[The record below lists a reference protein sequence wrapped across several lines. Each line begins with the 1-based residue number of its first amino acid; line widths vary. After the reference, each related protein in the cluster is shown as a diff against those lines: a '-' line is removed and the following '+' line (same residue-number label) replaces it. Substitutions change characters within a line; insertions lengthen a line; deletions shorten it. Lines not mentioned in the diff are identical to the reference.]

1 MSLRTLEA
9 IPDIKALHWPR
20 RNDYIAFNP
29 QDSPHNAPS
38 NNSPFLT
45 LPRELRDMIYTYF
58 LEAHRTAPP
67 SPPFAGPRIHRTEK
81 NETQAIK
88 NIAYPISLPQS
99 QISTLLSTHPQ
110 IRSEVLDLAD
120 KRNKITPCLP
130 AELDIMSTGY
140 VLYPLWTRLPTLIA
154 PNTALNVTVNLRI
167 FSPEA
172 FRAQEGPPRWPCYAA
187 GRLLTLLNQ
196 FFTCGPAFT
205 STRKRGSRGEVSET
219 TTVIDTLTIRLIN
232 YDIYTPRMFP
242 PAVHEMVRMCKAL
255 ARRAD
260 ARASIRRVCVVEGDA
275 ERRVMEGDAERRVMG
290 HAEREWGYDVAGS
303 CSENELMNL
312 TERWAEV
319 GFALEADE
327 ARFGVKKT

>member
-20 RNDYIAFNP
+20 RDDYIAFNA
-29 QDSPHNAPS
+29 QDAPHEAPP
-38 NNSPFLT
+38 NNSPFLN

-81 NETQAIK
+81 NDTQAKTAIK
-88 NIAYPISLPQS
+88 NIAYPISIPQS
-99 QISTLLSTHPQ
+99 NISTLLATNHL

-120 KRNKITPCLP
+120 KRNANQICQI
-130 AELDIMSTGY
+130 ADLDIMATGY
-140 VLYPLWTRLPTLIA
+140 VLYPLWTRLPIL
-154 PNTALNVTVNLRI
+154 TAHSPSLHVTVNLRI

-172 FRAQEGPPRWPCYAA
+172 FRAQDGPPRWPCYAA

-205 STRKRGSRGEVSET
+205 STRKRGSSGDLVDT
-219 TTVIDTLTIRLIN
+219 NTIIDTLTIRLIN
-232 YDIYTPRMFP
+232 FDIYTPRMFP

-255 ARRAD
+255 ALRAD
-260 ARASIRRVCVVEGDA
+260 ARPSIRRICVVEGDT
-275 ERRVMEGDAERRVMG
+275 ERRSMG
-290 HAEREWGYDVAGS
+290 HAEREWGYDVASS

-312 TERWAEV
+312 TENWAEL

-327 ARFGVKKT
+327 ARFDVKRI

>member
-20 RNDYIAFNP
+20 RNDYIAFKS
-29 QDSPHNAPS
+29 QDSPHNAPPS
-38 NNSPFLT
+38 NSPFLN

-81 NETQAIK
+81 NETEVQTAIK
-88 NIAYPISLPQS
+88 NIAYPISIPQS

-120 KRNKITPCLP
+120 KRNANQICQI
-130 AELDIMSTGY
+130 ADLDIMATGY
-140 VLYPLWTRLPTLIA
+140 VLYPLWTRLPIL
-154 PNTALNVTVNLRI
+154 TAHSASLHVTVNLRI

-172 FRAQEGPPRWPCYAA
+172 FRAQDGPPRWPCYAA

-205 STRKRGSRGEVSET
+205 STRKRGSSGDLVDT
-219 TTVIDTLTIRLIN
+219 NTIIDTLTIRLVN
-232 YDIYTPRMFP
+232 FDIYTPRMFP

-255 ARRAD
+255 ALRAD
-260 ARASIRRVCVVEGDA
+260 ARPSIRRICVVEGDT
-275 ERRVMEGDAERRVMG
+275 ERRSMG
-290 HAEREWGYDVAGS
+290 HAEREWGYDVASS

-312 TERWAEV
+312 TENWAEL

-327 ARFGVKKT
+327 ARFDVKRI

>member
-20 RNDYIAFNP
+20 RDDYISFNT
-29 QDSPHNAPS
+29 QDSPHNALS
-38 NNSPFLT
+38 DNSPFLT

-67 SPPFAGPRIHRTEK
+67 SPPFAGPRIHRTENK
-81 NETQAIK
+81 KDSTQPQPPIK
-88 NIAYPISLPQS
+88 NIAYPISIPQS

-110 IRSEVLDLAD
+110 IRSEVLSLAD
-120 KRNKITPCLP
+120 KRNRITTCLP

-140 VLYPLWTRLPTLIA
+140 VLYPLWTRLPILTA
-154 PNTALNVTVNLRI
+154 PTTALNVTVNLRI
-167 FSPEA
+167 FSPES
-172 FRAQEGPPRWPCYAA
+172 FRAQDGPPRWPCYAA

-205 STRKRGSRGEVSET
+205 STRKRGSRGEVVET
-219 TTVIDTLTIRLIN
+219 NTTIDTLTIRLVN

-255 ARRAD
+255 ALRAD

-275 ERRVMEGDAERRVMG
+275 ERRVMG
-290 HAEREWGYDVAGS
+290 HEEREWGYDVACS

-327 ARFGVKKT
+327 ARFGGRKT

>member
-20 RNDYIAFNP
+20 RDDYIAFNA
-29 QDSPHNAPS
+29 QDAPHEAPP
-38 NNSPFLT
+38 NNSPFLN

-81 NETQAIK
+81 NDTQAKTAIK
-88 NIAYPISLPQS
+88 NIAYPISIPQS
-99 QISTLLSTHPQ
+99 NISTLLATNHL

-120 KRNKITPCLP
+120 KRNANQICQI
-130 AELDIMSTGY
+130 ADLDIMATGY
-140 VLYPLWTRLPTLIA
+140 VLYPLWTRLPIL
-154 PNTALNVTVNLRI
+154 TAHSASLHVTVNLRI

-172 FRAQEGPPRWPCYAA
+172 FRAQDGPPRWPCYAA

-205 STRKRGSRGEVSET
+205 STRKRGSSGDLVDT
-219 TTVIDTLTIRLIN
+219 NTIIDTLTIRLIN
-232 YDIYTPRMFP
+232 FDIYTPRMFP

-255 ARRAD
+255 ALRAD
-260 ARASIRRVCVVEGDA
+260 ARPSIRRICVVEGDT
-275 ERRVMEGDAERRVMG
+275 ERRSMG
-290 HAEREWGYDVAGS
+290 HAEREWGYDVASS

-312 TERWAEV
+312 TENWAEL

-327 ARFGVKKT
+327 ARFDVKRI

>member
-20 RNDYIAFNP
+20 RNDYIAFKS
-29 QDSPHNAPS
+29 QDSPHNAPPS
-38 NNSPFLT
+38 NSPFLN

-81 NETQAIK
+81 NETEVQTAIK
-88 NIAYPISLPQS
+88 NIAYPISIPQS

-120 KRNKITPCLP
+120 KRNQITTCLP

-140 VLYPLWTRLPTLIA
+140 VLYPLWTRLPILTA
-154 PNTALNVTVNLRI
+154 PTTALNITVNLRI

-172 FRAQEGPPRWPCYAA
+172 FRAQDGPPRWPCYAA

-205 STRKRGSRGEVSET
+205 STRKRGSGGEVVDTNT
-219 TTVIDTLTIRLIN
+219 TIDTLTIRLVN

-242 PAVHEMVRMCKAL
+242 PAVREMVRMCKAL
-255 ARRAD
+255 ALRAD
-260 ARASIRRVCVVEGDA
+260 ARPSIRRVCVVEGDA
-275 ERRVMEGDAERRVMG
+275 ERRVMR
-290 HAEREWGYDVAGS
+290 HAECEWGYDVASS

-327 ARFGVKKT
+327 ARFGVRKT